1 MKLCVNA
8 SLAFTK
14 LEKRK
19 TKTRKRGENDENG
32 KKDGENG
39 RWKSV
44 VVVKH
49 RETWPGSRGVVSEQR
64 ERKGASVHSDVK
76 ANFKGIF
83 PALFRIIYRE
93 PILTEEK

>member
-32 KKDGENG
+32 KKDRENG
-39 RWKSV
+39 R
-44 VVVKH
+44 
-49 RETWPGSRGVVSEQR
+49 
-64 ERKGASVHSDVK
+64 
-76 ANFKGIF
+76 
-83 PALFRIIYRE
+83 
-93 PILTEEK
+93 

>member
-14 LEKRK
+14 LEKRR

-44 VVVKH
+44 VVLNTVK
-49 RETWPGSRGVVSEQR
+49 RDQEVEGLSQSNESERVRAYTVTLKQI
-64 ERKGASVHSDVK
+64 SK
-76 ANFKGIF
+76 AFF
-83 PALFRIIYRE
+83 QHCFE
-93 PILTEEK
+93 